1 MGGPAFL
8 HASGL
13 EPNLADGASR
23 VMVIFA
29 LSLPASTLSV
39 AGSSWMEGH
48 GRPAPAM
55 FIMWIANIINLALVL
70 LLVPGSLGLPAMG
83 AMGAAWATFATRWI
97 MAILTLLYIARL
109 PQAREWGLF
118 SKPKPDAVIER
129 EQRRVGY
136 GSAASNFFE
145 VASFAG
151 MNIVAGW
158 VGALTVAGYSIILSV
173 VSVAFMVPL
182 GLATATAVLVG
193 RAYGARDGAGVERA
207 IYIGLSVTAV
217 FGLITTAVIVLFP
230 GAIAAVYSRDAAAI
244 ALTTPVLLLAAVFMA
259 PDALQVVN
267 AQALRARG
275 DVWPPTFTH
284 MLSYGV
290 IQLPLGWWLA
300 IPMGMG
306 LSGIIWA
313 IIIATY
319 LSAGML
325 FIRFRMLGR
334 RVP

>member
-1 MGGPAFL
+1 M
-8 HASGL
+8 
-13 EPNLADGASR
+13 
-23 VMVIFA
+23 
-29 LSLPASTLSV
+29 
-39 AGSSWMEGH
+39 
-48 GRPAPAM
+48 
-55 FIMWIANIINLALVL
+55 
-70 LLVPGSLGLPAMG
+70 
-83 AMGAAWATFATRWI
+83 
-97 MAILTLLYIARL
+97 
-109 PQAREWGLF
+109 
-118 SKPKPDAVIER
+118 
-129 EQRRVGY
+129 
-136 GSAASNFFE
+136 
-145 VASFAG
+145 
-151 MNIVAGW
+151 
-158 VGALTVAGYSIILSV
+158 
-173 VSVAFMVPL
+173 
-182 GLATATAVLVG
+182 
-193 RAYGARDGAGVERA
+193 
-207 IYIGLSVTAV
+207 
-217 FGLITTAVIVLFP
+217 IVLFP
-230 GAIAAVYSRDAAAI
+230 GAIAAAYSRDAAAI